1 MYREVKDG
9 KFMNKRIFH
18 ETTATSLP
26 DLFRKLLKKARVPL
40 VQFFQY
46 PRERESLDRLKE
58 NPFPIRGQ
66 INRY

>member
-9 KFMNKRIFH
+9 KFMNERIFC

-26 DLFRKLLKKARVPL
+26 DLFSKLPKKARIPL
-40 VQFFQY
+40 VQFQY